1 MKIKEESKAVENLL
15 MAAPAVPPE
24 ITDQVPFEL
33 EDPEPV
39 FTVDYVKEMKS
50 ALKKARN
57 SIKTML
63 KSSIPSNYLDDEYI
77 KDKIEQDAESLGR
90 LYYQQRIIEIV
101 EQANVDAIGSG
112 NISARL
118 IEVFNQT
125 AKSLSDIADQI
136 NKMQVSLRKAYIDIV
151 LDLKYKAQEEEA
163 SKMSLECGTSSKA
176 MIEEKKYDYSNV
188 FVGTKDMI
196 KSLADAKKQEHK
208 QNYQE
213 AEEINS

>member
-15 MAAPAVPPE
+15 MSTPSVPPE
-24 ITDQVPFEL
+24 MTDQMPFEL

-39 FTVDYVKEMKS
+39 FTVDYIKEMKV
-50 ALKKARN
+50 ATKKARN

-63 KSSIPSNYLDDEYI
+63 KSSIPNEYLDDEYI
-77 KDKIEQDAESLGR
+77 KDKIDQDAESLGR

-101 EQANVDAIGSG
+101 EQANVDAIGAG

-151 LDLKYKAQEEEA
+151 LDLKYKMQEEESA
-163 SKMSLECGTSSKA
+163 KVGIESGNSSKA
-176 MIEEKKYDYSNV
+176 LIEEKKDEYSNV

-196 KSLADAKKQEHK
+196 KNLANMKKQEYK
-208 QNYQE
+208 QSLQE
-213 AEEINS
+213 IEEI

>member
-1 MKIKEESKAVENLL
+1 MKLKEESKVVESLVTQ
-15 MAAPAVPPE
+15 APSVPTGSILDP
-24 ITDQVPFEL
+24 IPYEL

-39 FTVDYVKEMKS
+39 FTVDYGKEMKI
-50 ALKKARN
+50 AIRKART

-63 KSSIPSNYLDDEYI
+63 KSSIPSNYLEDDYI
-77 KDKIEQDAESLGR
+77 KDKIDQDAESLGR
-90 LYYQQRIIEIV
+90 LYYQQRIIELV
-101 EQANVDAIGSG
+101 EQANVDAIGNG

-136 NKMQVSLRKAYIDIV
+136 NKMQISLRKAYIDIV

-163 SKMSLECGTSSKA
+163 IKIGVEGGSSTKA
-176 MIEEKKYDYSNV
+176 IEDKKDEYSNV

-196 KSLADAKKQEHK
+196 KELANAKKQEYK
-208 QNYQE
+208 QNYQDV
-213 AEEINS
+213 EEV

>member
-15 MAAPAVPPE
+15 MSTPSVPPE
-24 ITDQVPFEL
+24 MTDQMPFEL

-39 FTVDYVKEMKS
+39 FTVDYIKEMKV
-50 ALKKARN
+50 ATKKARN

-63 KSSIPSNYLDDEYI
+63 KSSIPNEYLDDEYI
-77 KDKIEQDAESLGR
+77 KDKIDQDAESLGR

-101 EQANVDAIGSG
+101 EQANVDAIGAG

-151 LDLKYKAQEEEA
+151 LDLKYKMQEEESA
-163 SKMSLECGTSSKA
+163 KVRIESGNSSKA
-176 MIEEKKYDYSNV
+176 LIEEKKDEYSNV

-196 KSLADAKKQEHK
+196 KNLANMKKQEYK
-208 QNYQE
+208 QSLQE
-213 AEEINS
+213 IEEI